1 VLITLRVHDKNETLL
16 DWSDGDEPVLFIGVG
31 IIEDFQVVVS
41 TMEQGA
47 GFLKGN
53 AMLLPIRAALGFI
66 PDDLHRTTI
75 VHGLTKS
82 MA

>member
-1 VLITLRVHDKNETLL
+1 
-16 DWSDGDEPVLFIGVG
+16 VG
-31 IIEDFQVVVS
+31 IVAEFQVVVS
-41 TMEQGA
+41 TMEQSA

-53 AMLLPIRAALGFI
+53 AVLLPIRAALGFI
-66 PDDLHRTTI
+66 PDDLHGTTI

>member
-1 VLITLRVHDKNETLL
+1 
-16 DWSDGDEPVLFIGVG
+16 VG
-31 IIEDFQVVVS
+31 IIEDLQVVIS
-41 TMEQGA
+41 TAEQGA
-47 GFLKGN
+47 GLLKGN

-66 PDDLHRTTI
+66 PDDPDGPTI